1 MELITGI
8 VLLINLIVVVGVTI
22 VSIIMYLL
30 RG

>member
-8 VLLINLIVVVGVTI
+8 ILLINLIVVVGVAI